1 MVADRIL
8 ISSNTISHILNN
20 FFIWAY
26 RKILFDVSNIG
37 VVRWKDHL
45 QCPIFQVSHLPVLVF
60 SPLGEIAPNGDN
72 KR

>member
-37 VVRWKDHL
+37 VVGWKHHL
-45 QCPIFQVSHLPVLVF
+45 QSPILQICLLPILAL
-60 SPLGEIAPNGDN
+60 SPLGEIAPNGEN

>member
-37 VVRWKDHL
+37 GSLLISVI
-45 QCPIFQVSHLPVLVF
+45 IFIASMMQTM
-60 SPLGEIAPNGDN
+60 SPL
-72 KR
+72 

>member
-26 RKILFDVSNIG
+26 RKVLFDVSNIW
-37 VVRWKDHL
+37 VVRWKNHL
-45 QCPIFQVSHLPVLVF
+45 QCPILQVCLLPILVL
-60 SPLGEIAPNGDN
+60 SPLGEIAPNGEN